1 MLTYAV
7 SQIVILRRVASLAR
21 ADKIFAGS
29 RLRAVRERHGLAQS
43 AFAARLGVSVSYLSQ
58 METDVRPIT
67 VTVLLALG
75 REFAVDLSEFAQDD
89 ASRLAADLRE
99 ALADPLFAGNVPG
112 VQEIKRTVGQAPN
125 LVRSF
130 TTLHQAY
137 RQLND
142 RLQSMDEAISVN
154 QTEGFLLPWEE
165 VRDYFHY
172 RDNYVGELDDAAERL
187 VEGLNAPAGPLGPQL
202 ERLLAERHRI
212 NVRLRPA
219 APDDPTMRRFD
230 PARSE
235 VIIDAHLSPES
246 RSFLVAH
253 QLALVE
259 FAPLIESIAANA
271 SLRTEDARQILKV
284 GLANYAAGALL
295 MPYGRFI
302 EAARALLHDVEQ
314 LQQEFG
320 TSFEQVCHRL
330 SNLQR
335 PGARGVPF
343 FFVRMDMAGNITKRH
358 SATRLQ
364 FARYGGTCPLW
375 VVHEAVALPGEIKV
389 QLAEMPDGVRYV
401 TMARG
406 IIKQSG
412 SFLKPARRYVVALGC
427 EISYASQFIYA
438 ARLDASAQATP
449 IGASCRICPRP
460 NCAQR
465 AFPPA
470 DRRTLIDLHN
480 RDVVPYGF
488 E

>member
-1 MLTYAV
+1 MTYANL
-7 SQIVILRRVASLAR
+7 QDGILLRWAEVGR

-29 RLRAVRERHGLAQS
+29 RLRAVRERQGLAQG

-67 VTVLLALG
+67 VAVLLALG

-89 ASRLAADLRE
+89 AARLAADLRE
-99 ALADPLFAGNVPG
+99 ALADPLFAGQG
-112 VQEIKRTVGQAPN
+112 LGLQEIKRTVGQSPG

-130 TTLHQAY
+130 TILHQAY

-142 RLQSMDEAISVN
+142 RLQTMDEAISVN
-154 QTEGFLLPWEE
+154 QTEGYLLPWEE

-172 RDNYVGELDDAAERL
+172 RDNYIGELDEAAERL
-187 VEGLNAPAGPLGPQL
+187 VERLKTVPEGPLGAQL
-202 ERLLAERHRI
+202 ERLLTERHGI
-212 NVRLRPA
+212 TVRLRAA
-219 APDDPTMRRFD
+219 APDDPSMRRFD
-230 PARSE
+230 PARRE

-259 FAPLIESIAANA
+259 FAPLIEDIAANA
-271 SLRTEDARQILKV
+271 TLRTEDARQILRV

-302 EAARALLHDVEQ
+302 EAARVLLHDVEQ
-314 LQQEFG
+314 LQQQFG

-343 FFVRMDMAGNITKRH
+343 FFLRMDMAGNITKRH

-406 IIKQSG
+406 ILKQSG
-412 SFLKPARRYVVALGC
+412 SFLKPTRRYVVALGC

-438 ARLDASAQATP
+438 AQLDIAGQATP

-460 NCAQR
+460 SCAQR

>member
-1 MLTYAV
+1 V
-7 SQIVILRRVASLAR
+7 VRS
-21 ADKIFAGS
+21 DKIFAGS
-29 RLRAVRERHGLAQS
+29 RLRAVRERQGLSQS

-67 VTVLLALG
+67 VAVLLALG

-89 ASRLAADLRE
+89 AARLAADLRE
-99 ALADPLFAGNVPG
+99 ALADPLFAGQVPG
-112 VQEIKRTVGQAPN
+112 LQEIKRTVGQSPA

-130 TTLHQAY
+130 TILHQAY

-142 RLQSMDEAISVN
+142 RLQTMDEAISVN
-154 QTEGFLLPWEE
+154 QTEGYLLPWEE

-172 RDNYVGELDDAAERL
+172 RDNYIGELDEAAERL
-187 VEGLNAPAGPLGPQL
+187 VERLKAPAGPLGPQL
-202 ERLLAERHRI
+202 ERLLKDRHGI
-212 NVRLRPA
+212 TVRLMA
-219 APDDPTMRRFD
+219 AGADDPSMRRFD
-230 PARSE
+230 PDRRE
-235 VIIDAHLSPES
+235 VIIDAYLSPES

-259 FAPLIESIAANA
+259 FAPLIEEIAASA
-271 SLRTEDARQILKV
+271 TLRTEDARQILRV

-302 EAARALLHDVEQ
+302 EAARQLRHDVEQ
-314 LQQEFG
+314 LQQQFG

-335 PGARGVPF
+335 PGMRGVPF

-389 QLAEMPDGVRYV
+389 QLAEMPDGVRYI

-412 SFLKPARRYVVALGC
+412 SFLKPTRRYVVALGC

-438 ARLDASAQATP
+438 ARLDLGGQATP

-470 DRRTLIDLHN
+470 DRRMIIDLHN

>member
-1 MLTYAV
+1 M
-7 SQIVILRRVASLAR
+7 AR

-29 RLRAVRERHGLAQS
+29 RLRAVRERQGLAQG

-67 VTVLLALG
+67 VAVLLALG

-99 ALADPLFAGNVPG
+99 ALADPLFTGHAPG
-112 VQEIKRTVGQAPN
+112 VQEIKRMVGQAPGFA
-125 LVRSF
+125 RSF
-130 TTLHQAY
+130 TILHQAY
-137 RQLND
+137 RQLNE
-142 RLQSMDEAISVN
+142 RLQTIDEAITVS
-154 QTEGFLLPWEE
+154 QTEGYLLPWEE

-172 RDNYVGELDDAAERL
+172 RDNYVSELDDAAERL
-187 VEGLNAPAGPLGPQL
+187 VEELGASPDPLGPRLEQL
-202 ERLLAERHRI
+202 LRDRHGI
-212 NVRLRPA
+212 GVRLRAA
-219 APDDPTMRRFD
+219 APDDPSLRRFN
-230 PARSE
+230 PALRE
-235 VIIDAHLSPES
+235 VMIDANLSPGS
-246 RSFLVAH
+246 RSFQVAH

-259 FAPLIESIAANA
+259 FAPLIEDIAASA
-271 SLRTEDARQILKV
+271 SLRTQDARQILKV

-302 EAARALLHDVEQ
+302 EAARVLRHDVEQ
-314 LQQEFG
+314 LQQQFG

-343 FFVRMDMAGNITKRH
+343 FFLRMDMAGNITKRH

-406 IIKQSG
+406 ILKQSG
-412 SFLKPARRYVVALGC
+412 SFRKPTRRYVVALGC
-427 EISYASQFIYA
+427 EISYASQFVYA
-438 ARLDASAQATP
+438 DAVDAGAQAVP
-449 IGASCRICPRP
+449 IGASCRICPRAA
-460 NCAQR
+460 CAQR

>member
-1 MLTYAV
+1 MGR
-7 SQIVILRRVASLAR
+7 S
-21 ADKIFAGS
+21 DKIFAGS
-29 RLRAVRERHGLAQS
+29 RLRAVRERHGLSQG
-43 AFAARLGVSVSYLSQ
+43 AFATRLGVSVSYLSQ

-67 VTVLLALG
+67 VAVLLALG
-75 REFAVDLSEFAQDD
+75 REFGVDLSEFAQDD

-99 ALADPLFAGNVPG
+99 ALADPVFAGQVPG
-112 VQEIKRTVGQAPN
+112 VQEIKRAVNQTPA
-125 LVRSF
+125 LARSLAV
-130 TTLHQAY
+130 LHQAY
-137 RQLND
+137 RQLNE
-142 RLQSMDEAISVN
+142 RLQTMDEAISAN
-154 QTEGFLLPWEE
+154 RPDGHLLPWEE

-172 RDNYVGELDDAAERL
+172 RDNYVGELDEAAEAL
-187 VEGLNAPAGPLGPQL
+187 VEGFEDGTAGVEL
-202 ERLLAERHRI
+202 ERLLLERHGI
-212 NVRLRPA
+212 TVVLRH
-219 APDDPTMRRFD
+219 APPNDPSWRRFD
-230 PARSE
+230 PARRE
-235 VIIDAHLSPES
+235 VTIDANLSPES
-246 RSFLVAH
+246 RAFLIAH

-259 FAPLIESIAANA
+259 FAPLIDAIAESAT
-271 SLRTEDARQILKV
+271 LRARDARQILRV

-302 EAARALLHDVEQ
+302 AAARELRHDVEQ
-314 LQQEFG
+314 LQHRFG

-343 FFVRMDMAGNITKRH
+343 FFVRVDMAGNITKRH

-375 VVHEAVALPGEIKV
+375 VVHEAVARPGEIHV

-401 TMARG
+401 CMARG

-412 SFLKPARRYVVALGC
+412 SYLKPSRRYAVALGC
-427 EISYASQFIYA
+427 EVAYASQFVYA
-438 ARLDASAQATP
+438 AGLDSGSNAAATP
-449 IGASCRICPRP
+449 IGASCRICPRT

-470 DRRTLIDLHN
+470 DRRTVIDLHN
-480 RDVVPYGF
+480 RAVVPYAF

>member
-1 MLTYAV
+1 MG
-7 SQIVILRRVASLAR
+7 R

-29 RLRAVRERHGLAQS
+29 RLRAVRERHDLSQG

-67 VTVLLALG
+67 VAVLLALG
-75 REFAVDLSEFAQDD
+75 REFAVDLSEFAQDE

-99 ALADPLFAGNVPG
+99 ALADPLFAGHMPG
-112 VQEIKRTVGQAPN
+112 VQEIKRTVSQAPN
-125 LVRSF
+125 LARSF
-130 TTLHQAY
+130 AVLHQAY
-137 RQLND
+137 RQLNE
-142 RLQSMDEAISVN
+142 RLQTMDEAITAN
-154 QTEGFLLPWEE
+154 RPDGHLLPWEE

-172 RDNYVGELDDAAERL
+172 RDNYVGELDEAAESL
-187 VEGLNAPAGPLGPQL
+187 AQTLDNPGGVLGPQL
-202 ERLLAERHRI
+202 ERLLRERHGI
-212 NVRLRPA
+212 AVRLQAA

-230 PARSE
+230 PARRE
-235 VIIDAHLSPES
+235 VVIDANLSPDS
-246 RSFLVAH
+246 RAFLIAH

-259 FAPLIESIAANA
+259 FAPIIEAIAAEA
-271 SLRTEDARQILKV
+271 PLRTEDARQILRV

-302 EAARALLHDVEQ
+302 EAARLLRHDVEQ
-314 LQQEFG
+314 LQQQFG

-343 FFVRMDMAGNITKRH
+343 FFVRVDMAGNITKRH

-375 VVHEAVALPGEIKV
+375 VAHEAVALPGEIKV
-389 QLAEMPDGVRYV
+389 QLIEMPDGVRYV
-401 TMARG
+401 CMARG
-406 IIKQSG
+406 IIKRSG
-412 SFLKPARRYVVALGC
+412 SFLKPARRYAVALGC
-427 EISYASQFIYA
+427 EAAYASQFVYA
-438 ARLDASAQATP
+438 DKLEGSTAVTP
-449 IGASCRICPRP
+449 IGASCRICPRT

-480 RDVVPYGF
+480 RNVVPYRF

>member
-1 MLTYAV
+1 MG
-7 SQIVILRRVASLAR
+7 R

-29 RLRAVRERHGLAQS
+29 RLRAVRERQGLAQG

-67 VTVLLALG
+67 VAVLLALG

-99 ALADPLFAGNVPG
+99 ALADPLFTGHTPG
-112 VQEIKRTVGQAPN
+112 VQEIKRIVGQAPGFA
-125 LVRSF
+125 RSF
-130 TTLHQAY
+130 TILHQAY

-142 RLQSMDEAISVN
+142 RLQTMDEAITVN
-154 QTEGFLLPWEE
+154 QTEGYLLPWEE

-172 RDNYVGELDDAAERL
+172 RDNYVGELDEAAESL
-187 VEGLNAPAGPLGPQL
+187 VEGLKAPAGPLGLQL
-202 ERLLAERHRI
+202 ERLLKERHGI
-212 NVRLRPA
+212 TVRLMAA
-219 APDDPTMRRFD
+219 APDDPSMRRYD
-230 PARSE
+230 PQRRE

-259 FAPLIESIAANA
+259 FAPLIEAIAANA
-271 SLRTEDARQILKV
+271 TLRTEDARQILRV

-302 EAARALLHDVEQ
+302 EAARLLLHDVEQ
-314 LQQEFG
+314 LQQQFG

-406 IIKQSG
+406 VLKQSG
-412 SFLKPARRYVVALGC
+412 SFLKPTRRYVVALGC

-438 ARLDASAQATP
+438 ARLDGSGQATP